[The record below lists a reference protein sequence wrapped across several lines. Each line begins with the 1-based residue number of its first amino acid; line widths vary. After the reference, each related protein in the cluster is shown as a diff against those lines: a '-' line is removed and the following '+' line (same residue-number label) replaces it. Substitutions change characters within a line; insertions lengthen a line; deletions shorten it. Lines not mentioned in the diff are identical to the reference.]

1 MLVART
7 RRRTVLSPFF
17 AKSDGLLVIEPG
29 TDTREFRQNP
39 LRTSQAT
46 RDLILASDIDRLV
59 CGFIAEP
66 ERDTLSASG
75 IDIRVGSCARSIE
88 ALVRDF
94 DNLPPA

>member
-29 TDTREFRQNP
+29 TDRREFRQNL

-46 RDLILASDIDRLV
+46 SELILTSGIDRLL
-59 CGFIAEP
+59 CGFIAET
-66 ERDTLSASG
+66 ERETLSASG

-94 DNLPPA
+94 DNLPAA